1 MQEKSTQPRCR
12 ISTLFAEAS
21 LAKLFQSLG
30 DGEASQIPEG
40 PCSLKSLESMLE
52 KGLITEEEY
61 AEIDTILLEKYR
73 PYLGTLLSENA

>member
-1 MQEKSTQPRCR
+1 MVTPSANTAPIPAILRLGTKAVMSDEQGGTHAA
-12 ISTLFAEAS
+12 ISM
-21 LAKLFQSLG
+21 AK
-30 DGEASQIPEG
+30 
-40 PCSLKSLESMLE
+40 SMLE